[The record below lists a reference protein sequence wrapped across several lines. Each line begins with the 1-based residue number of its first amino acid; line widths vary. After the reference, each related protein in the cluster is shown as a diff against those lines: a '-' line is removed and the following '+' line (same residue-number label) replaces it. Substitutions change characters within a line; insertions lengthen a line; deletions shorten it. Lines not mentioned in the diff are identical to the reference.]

1 MLKNKYILFACC
13 CLLTYCLQAQS
24 GWTREAKGLY
34 VQASVMNFSS
44 NDYYTT
50 EGRLADQGSD
60 FNTSG
65 LLIYGEYGV
74 TDRLTAVLDLPL
86 VRLNSFST
94 TETVGG
100 VGNIQLGAKYKLLKC
115 FPLSLQVALDIPTN
129 DGTNFAQSKEPNA
142 FGEFD
147 VINLPVSDGEFNVW
161 TTLAASHGFKN
172 GKTYA
177 SAFSSVNFR
186 TEDFSNQFQAG
197 VEVGHLFFDKLYL
210 IGKLKIQER
219 LSSENNVQSGSFLFG
234 EGTTFTSFGF
244 TSMYK
249 LSDHFNLVAQYS
261 DYAGFLV
268 DRKNVYDGGTFSLGL
283 AFEL

>member
-1 MLKNKYILFACC
+1 MKNLKSIIVICC
-13 CLLTYCLQAQS
+13 CLFTYNAQAQS
-24 GWTREAKGLY
+24 GWTREAKAFY
-34 VQASVMNFSS
+34 VQASAAHFSS
-44 NDYYTT
+44 NNYYTT
-50 EGRLADQGSD
+50 EGRLANEGST
-60 FNTSG
+60 FNTSAF
-65 LLIYGEYGV
+65 LIYGEYGI
-74 TDRLTAVLDLPL
+74 TDRITAILDLPL

-100 VGNIQLGAKYKLLKC
+100 VGNIQLGVKYKLLKT

-129 DGTNFAQSKEPNA
+129 DGSNFAQSKNANA
-142 FGEFD
+142 FGQFD
-147 VINLPVSDGEFNVW
+147 EINLPVSDGEFNVW
-161 TTLAASHGFKN
+161 TTLAASHGFDN

-186 TEDFSNQFQAG
+186 TEGFSNQLQAG
-197 VEVGHLFFDKLYL
+197 VELGHLFFNRLYV

-234 EGTTFTSFGF
+234 EGTTFTNYGV

-249 LSDHFNLVAQYS
+249 VTDHFNVVAQYS

-268 DRKNVYDGGTFSLGL
+268 ERKNIYDGGTFSLGVSL
-283 AFEL
+283 EY

>member
-1 MLKNKYILFACC
+1 MKKIKSLIVVFFCFSAV
-13 CLLTYCLQAQS
+13 CLQAQS

-34 VQASVMNFSS
+34 LQASASHFSS

-50 EGRLADQGSD
+50 EGRLADQGST
-60 FNTSG
+60 FNTSAF
-65 LLIYGEYGV
+65 LIYGEYGISN
-74 TDRLTAVLDLPL
+74 RLTAIVDLPL

-94 TETVGG
+94 SETVGG
-100 VGNIQLGAKYKLLKC
+100 VGNIQLGVKYKLLKN
-115 FPLSLQVALDIPTN
+115 FPLSLQVALDIPSN
-129 DGTNFAQSKEPNA
+129 DGSNFAQSKNA
-142 FGEFD
+142 NDFGEFD
-147 VINLPVSDGEFNVW
+147 EINLPLSDGEFNIW

-172 GKTYA
+172 GKSYV

-186 TEDFSNQFQAG
+186 TENFSNQFQAG
-197 VEVGHLFFDKLYL
+197 AEVGHLFFNKLYL

-234 EGTTFTSFGF
+234 EGTTFTSYGI

-249 LSDHFNLVAQYS
+249 LTDHLNLVAQYS
-261 DYAGFLV
+261 DYSGFLV
-268 DRKNVYDGGTFSLGL
+268 ERKNIYDGGTFSLGV

>member
-100 VGNIQLGAKYKLLKC
+100 VGNIQLGAKYKLLKS

>member
-1 MLKNKYILFACC
+1 MKKIKNILFICC
-13 CLLTYCLQAQS
+13 CFFTFYAQAQS
-24 GWTREAKGLY
+24 GWTREAKGFY
-34 VQASVMNFSS
+34 VQASAAHFSS
-44 NDYYTT
+44 NNYYTT
-50 EGRLADQGSD
+50 EGRLADQGST
-60 FNTSG
+60 FNTSA
-65 LLIYGEYGV
+65 LLIYGEYGIS
-74 TDRLTAVLDLPL
+74 DRFTAIVDLPL

-100 VGNIQLGAKYKLLKC
+100 VGNIQLGVKYKLLKS

-129 DGTNFAQSKEPNA
+129 DGSNFAQSKTANA

-147 VINLPVSDGEFNVW
+147 EINLPISDGEFNVW

-197 VEVGHLFFDKLYL
+197 VELGHLFFDKLYL

-234 EGTTFTSFGF
+234 EGTTFTNYGI
-244 TSMYK
+244 TTMYK
-249 LSDHFNLVAQYS
+249 VTDHFNVVAQYS

-268 DRKNVYDGGTFSLGL
+268 DRKNIYDGGTFSLGVS
-283 AFEL
+283 FEY

>member
-1 MLKNKYILFACC
+1 M
-13 CLLTYCLQAQS
+13 QAQS

-100 VGNIQLGAKYKLLKC
+100 VGNIQLGAKYKLLKS
-115 FPLSLQVALDIPTN
+115 FPLSFQVALDIPTN

-161 TTLAASHGFKN
+161 TTLAASHSFGD

-177 SAFSSVNFR
+177 SAFSSLNFR
-186 TEDFSNQFQAG
+186 TEGFSNQLQAG
-197 VEVGHLFFDKLYL
+197 VEAGHLFFDKLYL

>member
-1 MLKNKYILFACC
+1 MEKIKHIIFICC
-13 CLLTYCLQAQS
+13 CFFAFNAQAQS
-24 GWTREAKGLY
+24 AWTREAKGFYL
-34 VQASVMNFSS
+34 QASAAHFSS
-44 NDYYTT
+44 NTYYTT
-50 EGRLADQGSD
+50 EGRLADQGST
-60 FNTSG
+60 FNTSA
-65 LLIYGEYGV
+65 LLIYGEYGIS
-74 TDRLTAVLDLPL
+74 DRFTAIVDLPL

-100 VGNIQLGAKYKLLKC
+100 VGNIQLGVKYKLLKS

-129 DGTNFAQSKEPNA
+129 DGSNFAQSNNANA

-147 VINLPVSDGEFNVW
+147 EINLPVSDGEFNVW

-177 SAFSSVNFR
+177 CAFSSVNFR
-186 TEDFSNQFQAG
+186 TKDFSNQFQAG
-197 VEVGHLFFDKLYL
+197 VELGHLFFDKLYL

-234 EGTTFTSFGF
+234 EGTTFTNYGI

-249 LSDHFNLVAQYS
+249 VTNHFNVVAQYS

-268 DRKNVYDGGTFSLGL
+268 ERKNIYDGGTFSLGVS
-283 AFEL
+283 FEY

>member
-34 VQASVMNFSS
+34 VQASIMNFSS

-100 VGNIQLGAKYKLLKC
+100 VGNIQLGAKYKLLKS

>member
-1 MLKNKYILFACC
+1 MEKIKNITFICC
-13 CLLTYCLQAQS
+13 CFFAFYTQAQS
-24 GWTREAKGLY
+24 GWTREAKGFYL
-34 VQASVMNFSS
+34 QASAAHFSS
-44 NDYYTT
+44 NTYYTT
-50 EGRLADQGSD
+50 EGRLADQGST
-60 FNTSG
+60 FNTSA
-65 LLIYGEYGV
+65 LLIYGEYGIS
-74 TDRLTAVLDLPL
+74 DRFTAIVDLPL

-100 VGNIQLGAKYKLLKC
+100 VGNIQLGVKYKLLKS

-129 DGTNFAQSKEPNA
+129 DGSNFAQSNNANA

-147 VINLPVSDGEFNVW
+147 EINLPVSDGEFNVW

-197 VEVGHLFFDKLYL
+197 VELGHLFFDKLYL

-234 EGTTFTSFGF
+234 EGTTFTNYGI
-244 TSMYK
+244 TTMYK
-249 LSDHFNLVAQYS
+249 VTDHFNVVAQYS

-268 DRKNVYDGGTFSLGL
+268 ERKNIYDGGTFSLGVS
-283 AFEL
+283 FEY

>member
-1 MLKNKYILFACC
+1 MEKIKIFLGICF
-13 CLLTYCLQAQS
+13 CLLTVGLQAQS
-24 GWTREAKGLY
+24 GWTREAKGFYL
-34 VQASVMNFSS
+34 QASASYFSS
-44 NDYYTT
+44 NNYYTT

-60 FNTSG
+60 FRTSG
-65 LLIYGEYGV
+65 LLLYGEYGIS
-74 TDRLTAVLDLPL
+74 DRFTAIVDLPI

-94 TETVGG
+94 TETVAG
-100 VGNIQLGAKYKLLKC
+100 VGNIRLGVKYKLLKS

-129 DGTNFAQSKEPNA
+129 DGTNFARSNEPNA
-142 FGEFD
+142 FGQFD
-147 VINLPVSDGEFNVW
+147 EINLPVSDGEFNIW

-186 TEDFSNQFQAG
+186 TEGFSNQFQAG
-197 VEVGHLFFDKLYL
+197 VELGHLFFNKLYL

-234 EGTTFTSFGF
+234 EGTTFTNYGI

-249 LSDHFNLVAQYS
+249 ITDHFNLVAQYS

-268 DRKNVYDGGTFSLGL
+268 DRKNVYDGGTISLGVS
-283 AFEL
+283 FEY